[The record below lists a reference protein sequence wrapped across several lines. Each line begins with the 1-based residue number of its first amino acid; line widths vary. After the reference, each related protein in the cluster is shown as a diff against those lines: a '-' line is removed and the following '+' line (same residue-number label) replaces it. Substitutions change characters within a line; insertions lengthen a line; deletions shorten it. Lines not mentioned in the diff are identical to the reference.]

1 MTVKNSV
8 LVNIGIFV
16 CAMVVLCVILEAG
29 LAIIGINTK
38 SNIRFVEDKGTTF
51 VPHAYYRHTK
61 EGFSEG
67 YFNAHGFRDYERTY
81 QKPEETF
88 RILILGD
95 SYTEAL
101 QVSLEKTFPA
111 LLEKKLND
119 TTHSPKFEVL
129 NLGQSGFGTAD
140 AYMRY
145 LNFGVQYSPDL
156 VILAFLTGNDFRN
169 NSKLL
174 NEESVAFYFVFDENN
189 ELVLDRSLFDAY
201 RNDMT
206 LLKKMFQSLKRHSY
220 LASLLSERMYLW
232 ELQRQEQDLS
242 NRVTNNGAAS
252 TSTLEDFSDLNIYIP
267 KLRPLWREAFNIT
280 AGVVLK
286 FRDSVRQNGSDFLL
300 VTLSNPEQ
308 VQEEIQQDVVQRYD
322 VTFDFEQPDTF
333 LEKLAQRN
341 EITFLKL
348 LPVLKDYYLTTGKP
362 LHGFGSSLGLGHWNE
377 EGHNVAAETIFKF
390 LHERGLVPSSA

>member
-1 MTVKNSV
+1 M
-8 LVNIGIFV
+8 I
-16 CAMVVLCVILEAG
+16 VLCVILEAG
-29 LAIIGINTK
+29 LAIVGINTK

-119 TTHSPKFEVL
+119 TIPSPKFEVL

-169 NSKLL
+169 NSKFL
-174 NEESVAFYFVFDENN
+174 NEESLAFYFAFDENK
-189 ELVLDRSLFDAY
+189 ELALDRSLFDEY
-201 RNDMT
+201 RNSMT
-206 LLKKMFQSLKRHSY
+206 LPKRLFQSLKRHSY
-220 LASLLSERMYLW
+220 LASLLSERLFLW
-232 ELQRQEQDLS
+232 EQQLQKYSISDHAK
-242 NRVTNNGAAS
+242 NNMTKATG
-252 TSTLEDFSDLNIYIP
+252 TLQDFSDLNIYFP
-267 KLRPLWREAFNIT
+267 KLRPHWQEAFDIT
-280 AGVVLK
+280 AGVILK
-286 FRDSVRQNGSDFLL
+286 IRDSVRQHGSDFLL

-308 VQEEIQQDVVQRYD
+308 VHGEIQQDLVQRYD

-333 LEKLAQRN
+333 LEKFSQRN
-341 EITFLKL
+341 EIMFLGL
-348 LPVLKDYYLTTGKP
+348 MPVLKEYYHKTGNY
-362 LHGFGSSLGLGHWNE
+362 LHGFGSTLGRGHWNE
-377 EGHNVAAETIFKF
+377 NGHKVAAETIFKF
-390 LHERGLVPSSA
+390 LQKQSLVPLSTKKP